1 MALTSLFNADI
12 DVLSLDSFEIIDG
25 HKKGYCTSEIIDGCF
40 NEATSNCITINLK
53 GWSKYFINPI
63 AVAVKVSDTTINGF
77 LTQSSAWLMREKERE
92 RSPWQRIG
100 MLF

>member
-53 GWSKYFINPI
+53 GGVNIL
-63 AVAVKVSDTTINGF
+63 
-77 LTQSSAWLMREKERE
+77 LT
-92 RSPWQRIG
+92 P
-100 MLF
+100 